1 MLTVYHLP
9 RSRTHCN
16 VLCNKTTTFKYEGD
30 GWGWKDNGLRA
41 ILNAES

>member
-1 MLTVYHLP
+1 MLTVYHL
-9 RSRTHCN
+9 THSN

-30 GWGWKDNGLRA
+30 GRGLKDNGLRT